1 MVDLVFVNEHTL
13 RAFESLIRRDSTGN
27 ARGKREQMGKS
38 FDGLY
43 CVVEAAVLVSEQ
55 VNGQGTRK
63 AIQVQAQWRVMS
75 TMHSVSWFISC
86 ENHIALY

>member
-43 CVVEAAVLVSEQ
+43 CVVDNPLFRRFGDHVI
-55 VNGQGTRK
+55 R
-63 AIQVQAQWRVMS
+63 
-75 TMHSVSWFISC
+75 TMDEW
-86 ENHIALY
+86 